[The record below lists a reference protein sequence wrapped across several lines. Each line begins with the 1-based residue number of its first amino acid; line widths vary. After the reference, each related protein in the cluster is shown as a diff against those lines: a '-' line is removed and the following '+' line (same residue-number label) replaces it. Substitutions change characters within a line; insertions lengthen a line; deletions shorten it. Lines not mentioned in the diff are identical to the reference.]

1 MKKDIIG
8 IDLGREYSSFVHFS
22 IEKNNGR
29 VIKSPIRSLMKGVA
43 HSDDERGIR
52 SVFRYDSSYK
62 SSDPKMG
69 ERMVED
75 FLMDPNDKKNEGKQI
90 VTWYIGEEAFAWC
103 EDQKLTGNDEVG
115 NPRAVKVVLNDR
127 IRDDSISAYDEYY
140 DEETTSKLEITNSNV
155 ETSLF
160 FAEIFFQ
167 IFRANQEIE
176 LSNAKDVEFVIG
188 SPPGCGRAY
197 AEELKRCV
205 KNGFLLARKK
215 YNKLENDDVSL
226 KSACYPEPVLA
237 GYAWFQNNDSADGL
251 LEGESA
257 LVVDIGGGTAD
268 FAYVE
273 RVNGKIRAM
282 KYAIDDSGERRLI
295 QCRGTELG
303 SHAGERFD
311 DALADD
317 IRQHAKDKVGRDFI
331 ADNARDVKEILHSG
345 STWWKAVERSE
356 SGVENSILVYRGK
369 APSSKDDSKIPPL
382 DFDELI
388 KGYPKSKSHLAKEFY
403 ELADVVEKYCGS
415 FNVPTCSKVL
425 FVGGSSKID
434 SLKDIIASRLD
445 KCARERGN
453 QPLERCDLN
462 KLSEEQTDMFVSGL
476 ELNPFT
482 AVAIGAC
489 LAYEARESLVVAP
502 SLRMYIY
509 NDGDRYEAHCL
520 INNLS
525 ECMGP
530 LVITSDEIEEYIS
543 DSILRVN
550 FMEDGAL
557 VYKDGN
563 KEVNAFDDETVSLFN
578 LEIPNAE
585 QRSRGVTF
593 VDANGREL
601 YDSGKPWPINQA
613 KDGDYHEI
621 KEEISINIRS
631 ASKADLIIL
640 PSKHGRDINRTYVYY
655 LQKIKVRGK
664 NDGEEIPLTV
674 YDSLR
679 NQEYSFK
686 IESYDE
692 NGQPLALSKD
702 EKAFNEKAKFHK
714 SNASHTYYY
723 VATKIGANNCKKVIL
738 DKILSGELVLNDA
751 DKEEFLKILN
761 GNWKKEDK

>member
-75 FLMDPNDKKNEGKQI
+75 FLMDPNDEKNKGKQI

-103 EDQKLTGNDEVG
+103 EEQKLTGNEVG

-197 AEELKRCV
+197 AEELKKCV
-205 KNGFLLARKK
+205 KNGFLLAHKK
-215 YNKLENDDVSL
+215 YNTSSSDNISL

-311 DALADD
+311 QALADD
-317 IRQHAKDKVGRDFI
+317 IGQHAKDKVGRDFI
-331 ADNARDVKEILHSG
+331 ADNARDVKEKLHSG
-345 STWWKAVERSE
+345 SPYWKAVERSE
-356 SGVENSILVYRGK
+356 SGVENSFRVYRGK

-388 KGYPKSKSHLAKEFY
+388 KGYPKSKSQLASEFHA
-403 ELADVVEKYCGS
+403 LADIVEKYCGS

-434 SLKDIIASRLD
+434 SLKDIIARRLD

-489 LAYEARESLVVAP
+489 LAYEARESLVVASP
-502 SLRMYIY
+502 LRMYIK
-509 NDGDRYEAHCL
+509 NKGKKYEAHCL

-530 LVITSDEIEEYIS
+530 VVITSKEISQYIS
-543 DSILRVN
+543 NSTLRVH
-550 FMEDGAL
+550 FVEDGAL
-557 VYKDGN
+557 VDKNG
-563 KEVNAFDDETVSLFN
+563 VSVFDDNTVSLFD
-578 LEIPNAE
+578 LTEPNAE
-585 QRSRGVTF
+585 QRARGVTF
-593 VDANGREL
+593 VDANGNEL
-601 YDSGKPWPINQA
+601 YETGKVWPRNQA
-613 KDGDYHEI
+613 KSDDYHSVKDEI
-621 KEEISINIRS
+621 AITLGSDSE
-631 ASKADLIIL
+631 ADLIIL
-640 PSKHGRDINRTYVYY
+640 PSKHGKDINRTYVYF
-655 LQKIKVRGK
+655 LQMIKTVTDD
-664 NDGEEIPLTV
+664 DGEELPISV
-674 YDSLR
+674 HDALR
-679 NQEYSFK
+679 DTEFSFK
-686 IESYDE
+686 IEPYSVD
-692 NGQPLALSKD
+692 GKPRALSAD
-702 EKAFNEKAKFHK
+702 EKAFNERAKFHK
-714 SNASHTYYY
+714 SLSDTAYFIG
-723 VATKIGANNCKKVIL
+723 TKIGANDLKNRKFKL
-738 DKILSGELVLNDA
+738 DKYLSNERVLNDG
-751 DKEEFLKILN
+751 DLEEFLKIFN
-761 GNWKKEDK
+761 DNWEKHKEDK